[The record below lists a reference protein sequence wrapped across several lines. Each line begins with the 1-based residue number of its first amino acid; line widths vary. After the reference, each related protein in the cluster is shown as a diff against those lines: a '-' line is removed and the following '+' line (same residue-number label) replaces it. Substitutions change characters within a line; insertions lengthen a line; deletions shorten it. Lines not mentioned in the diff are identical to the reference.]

1 MEEGKCFIGL
11 EIGSSKIAAV
21 VGLQQQTEITV
32 IGFSERKI
40 LPSEE
45 VIKYGNVENAH
56 ITCEHI
62 QYVLEDLARVFERGD
77 YEFQLNTV
85 NINLANLS
93 IQNHTKNARVVT
105 SGGMNRIMSE
115 DIKRLTD
122 DAINSYKLPP
132 GYSLIHSLPRDF
144 YVNDDKTMANVVGKI
159 GNTLSADFSM
169 MTTKTENLRNLLECV
184 NQVNAKGTSSG
195 FLQVENIY
203 LNTVADSC
211 ALLNNSVQEPY
222 TKKEGIAI
230 VNIGAEMT
238 QISVFHGD
246 TMRYQ
251 SVLPIAGNTINA
263 DLEKTFGLNYNEAEQ
278 LKLVCSAMM
287 DGQVE
292 EVPVVVI
299 EKKLGMPSTEVYL
312 KNAMLVIEAR
322 LKEIAALVHAEL
334 YRSGFKNQLQNGIVL
349 SGGTAK
355 FGSIV
360 DLFSAVIP
368 IGGIRLATFNSAL
381 QFGSFKF
388 LKNPKYSTLLG
399 LIVAPAFAFDR
410 RMDNRILTPKP
421 VENYFPKAETPS
433 EPDNKANADNGG
445 SLGSIFRSLF
455 KKSNGDLGDTY
466 N

>member
-21 VGLQQQTEITV
+21 VGLQQQTEIKV

-45 VIKYGNVENAH
+45 VIKYGNVENAQ

-62 QYVLEDLARVFERGD
+62 QDVLEDLAKDFERGD
-77 YEFQLNTV
+77 YEFQLNSV

-93 IQNHTKNARVVT
+93 IQTHTKNARVVT

-144 YVNDDKTMANVVGKI
+144 YVNDEKTMANVVGKI

-169 MTTKTENLRNLLECV
+169 MTTKTENLKNLLECV
-184 NQVNAKGTSSG
+184 NQVSAKGTSSG
-195 FLQVENIY
+195 YLQVENIY

-263 DLEKTFGLNYNEAEQ
+263 DLEKTFGLNFNEAEQ
-278 LKLVCSAMM
+278 LKLVCSTMM

-292 EVPVVVI
+292 DVPVVVI

-334 YRSGFKNQLQNGIVL
+334 YRSGFKNHLQNGIIL
-349 SGGTAK
+349 TGGTSK
-355 FGSIV
+355 FGNIAA
-360 DLFSAVIP
+360 LFKKVIQVN
-368 IGGIRLATFNSAL
+368 GIRTATFNTAL
-381 QFGSFKF
+381 QFGSFKH
-388 LKNPKYSTLLG
+388 LRNPKYSTLLG
-399 LIVAPAFAFDR
+399 LIVAPAFLFDR
-410 RMDNRILTPKP
+410 RMDDRILTPKP
-421 VENYFPKAETPS
+421 IENYFP
-433 EPDNKANADNGG
+433 EPDIVPPSAPKPGTDNSGG
-445 SLGSIFRSLF
+445 IGSIIRSIF